1 MYGYLYCENEG
12 LKQLLDNM
20 KFVPNLNIIAENL
33 SFFYFYFLFFYFFI
47 FYVSR
52 TLHAHAG
59 SGVRVH
65 AKGFLGFTFPKID
78 LFAH

>member
-33 SFFYFYFLFFYFFI
+33 SFFFFFF
-47 FYVSR
+47 FNVSR

>member
-1 MYGYLYCENEG
+1 MYDYLYCENGG
-12 LKQLLDNM
+12 LKRLLDNM
-20 KFVPNLNIIAENL
+20 KFVPNLNIIAEN
-33 SFFYFYFLFFYFFI
+33 FFFFFN
-47 FYVSR
+47 VSR

-59 SGVRVH
+59 SGLRVH

>member
-33 SFFYFYFLFFYFFI
+33 SFFYFLFFI
-47 FYVSR
+47 FFMFLEPYMRMQDRVYVCMPRAS
-52 TLHAHAG
+52 LA
-59 SGVRVH
+59 
-65 AKGFLGFTFPKID
+65 L
-78 LFAH
+78 LFQK